1 MRQLLT
7 DERTALPRGH
17 NTASPA
23 GLKVPPLGPK
33 WDRWAKK
40 LGCASDPPVC
50 SLLVWVDR
58 MRTRIFS
65 PTYPT
70 RALVGGTS
78 RSAGDTVFSKQAD
91 PGIEKG
97 VCRTHDW
104 CTAED
109 GETQGYC
116 IEELSRR
123 VQASPRAR
131 TAGGASSC
139 TTARC
144 AAAPGLATPGPPA
157 APPTTGAPAASGPR
171 PGQ

>member
-1 MRQLLT
+1 MPHPIIFDDAPPQ
-7 DERTALPRGH
+7 
-17 NTASPA
+17 
-23 GLKVPPLGPK
+23 VPST
-33 WDRWAKK
+33 RWAA
-40 LGCASDPPVC
+40 GCRGRRGSPGAWAGWPWTGPSP
-50 SLLVWVDR
+50 
-58 MRTRIFS
+58 RTRIGGRAQRYS
-65 PTYPT
+65 CISTYLLCIYSLT
-70 RALVGGTS
+70 QG
-78 RSAGDTVFSKQAD
+78 D